1 MAEKIFGSE
10 AQAYNTSGDVKSPS
24 SKEEAATN
32 VNCHYDGKDTAE
44 ETALIRKQDLRILPL
59 CSFMYLLAYLDR
71 SNIGNAKVLNAD
83 TNDDV
88 CFPSQSLQTVNLTI
102 LYSCFTTPK

>member
-1 MAEKIFGSE
+1 MAEKTFGSE
-10 AQAYNTSGDVKSPS
+10 AQAYKTSGDVESPS
-24 SKEEAATN
+24 PKEEATIHIN
-32 VNCHYDGKDTAE
+32 GHYNGKDTAE
-44 ETALIRKQDLRILPL
+44 ATALIRKQDLRILPL

-88 CFPSQSLQTVNLTI
+88 CFPQLLQRVNLTALHSCYTI
-102 LYSCFTTPK
+102 LE